1 MTDQQPTIQTSNY
14 TLSELIA
21 RRHHRNPKEHKL
33 DGIIASLRRFGFV
46 VPPMLDTTSGVLV
59 AGHGRCEALQRMK
72 DAGEDPPGRIVRSAD
87 DWIVPAFSTAFADD
101 EERDA
106 YVIADNRLTEVG
118 GWNDERLHDM
128 LATFKRPNLESMGF
142 TRRSYDALM
151 SRFKPQRSDAEV
163 ATPEAPSD
171 PITQLGDVWELDGHR
186 VICADCTTVDPSQ
199 LVLGSTGFALTSP
212 PYNAGASKGGSKFRL
227 DANTTSMDKYGD
239 DVDDTLDVE
248 AYEQLLHGSLRVMLG
263 SCAIACVNLQSIAGN
278 KVPVARWLGAHADH
292 LVDRIVWDK
301 GAGRPSMWANVLNSA
316 FEDLYLF
323 SSQALPKRNIVTA
336 DFYGT
341 VSNIYRGGQQT
352 ENEYSDV
359 HNATMPLHLARFAL
373 GDLAF
378 RADFVVDPFGGTGT
392 TLVAAH
398 ELGKRCATV
407 ERSPAYCDVIVERWQ
422 KLCGGHAK
430 RV

>member
-1 MTDQQPTIQTSNY
+1 MPKNEPTIQTSNY
-14 TLSELIA
+14 TLGELIA

-33 DGIIASLRRFGFV
+33 DGIVASLRRFGFV
-46 VPPMLDTTSGVLV
+46 VPPMIDSTSGVLV

-72 DAGEDPPGRIVRSAD
+72 DAGEDPPGRIVRDSD
-87 DWIVPAFSTAFADD
+87 DWIVPAFSTAFSDD

-106 YVIADNRLTEVG
+106 YVIADNRLTEAG

-128 LATFKRPNLESMGF
+128 LAGFKRPNLESMGF
-142 TRRSYDALM
+142 NRRSYDALL
-151 SRFKPQRSDAEV
+151 SKFRPRQRGGDV
-163 ATPEAPSD
+163 ATPDAPSE
-171 PITQLGDVWELDGHR
+171 PITRPGDVWELDGHR
-186 VICADCTTVDPSQ
+186 VICADCTTVEPSR
-199 LVLGSTGFALTSP
+199 LVLGSAGFALTSP
-212 PYNAGASKGGSKFRL
+212 PYNAGASRGKAKFKL
-227 DANTTSMDKYGD
+227 DMTTPIDKYGD
-239 DVDDTLDVE
+239 EVDDALDVD
-248 AYEQLLHGSLRVMLG
+248 AYERLLRESLRVMLG

-278 KVPVARWLGAHADH
+278 KLPVARWLGAHADH

-301 GAGRPSMWANVLNSA
+301 GNGRPSMWANVLNSA

-323 SSQALPKRNIVTA
+323 SSEAFPNRNIVTA

-341 VSNIYRGGQQT
+341 VANIYRGGGQT
-352 ENEYSDV
+352 ENDYTDV
-359 HNATMPLHLARFAL
+359 HNATMPLHLARFVL

-422 KLCGGHAK
+422 KISGGHAK